1 MLSYWVEVWSMIT
14 RRTLSLIPAFIISLA
29 GTPASGGEAVTPA
42 LKTVEKVDLSR
53 YLGKWYELGRFP
65 AWFQKDCYKS
75 TAEYSLRDD
84 GNVKVVN
91 TCRKGS
97 PEGKEKISTGKAWVV
112 DKETSAKLKVQFV
125 WPFSGDY
132 WIVEL
137 GKDYEYAVVSEP
149 KRNYLWILS
158 RTPAM
163 DEAKFD
169 GITGRLK
176 ENGFDISKLERR

>member
-1 MLSYWVEVWSMIT
+1 MID
-14 RRTLSLIPAFIISLA
+14 RRTLSLIPTFIIALA
-29 GTPASGGEAVTPA
+29 CTSVSAGEAVPTP

-65 AWFQKDCYKS
+65 AWFQKDCHKS

-84 GNVKVVN
+84 GNIKVVN

-97 PEGKEKISTGKAWVV
+97 PEGREKSSTGKAWVV

-158 RTPAM
+158 RTPSM
-163 DEAKFD
+163 EEEKFN
-169 GITGRLK
+169 GIVARMK
-176 ENGFDISKLERR
+176 ENGFDVSKLERR